1 MTKNLSRASASV
13 VLTCAVAVSA
23 AGCGTHSNG
32 AGAPA
37 SVTPAPS
44 QSARSQPA
52 PSPSPSA
59 HVSAPATST
68 TAVPSTPPAP
78 AVTAT
83 SRSLTP
89 PARQTVVSVYLL
101 SNGFIAASHR
111 VVFGSA
117 VARAAVESLLVGP
130 TATDAAFGYV
140 SKVPTNVQLS
150 GLTISD
156 GTARLSLTGNVS
168 VPAAGVAQLVCTLT
182 QFSSVDRVAVSLNG
196 NALTI
201 PPAGASLTRAD
212 LEAMLPVV
220 LVESP
225 TVGDTVRTPLRVV
238 GSANTFEAVFRLEV
252 TDWDGRIVASVVAHA
267 ASGTGTRGTF
277 DVTIPFAVN
286 RTGIGELIASYN
298 SPKDGSWVVVAEI
311 PLHVS
316 D

>member
-1 MTKNLSRASASV
+1 MSTNWSRASASV
-13 VLTCAVAVSA
+13 VLTCAMAVSA

-37 SVTPAPS
+37 SVTPTPS

-52 PSPSPSA
+52 PSQSPSA
-59 HVSAPATST
+59 GVTAPAGST
-68 TAVPSTPPAP
+68 TAVPPTPPAP

-83 SRSLTP
+83 SPSLTP
-89 PARQTVVSVYLL
+89 SARQTVVSVYLL
-101 SNGFIAASHR
+101 NNGHIAASHR
-111 VVFGSA
+111 VVVGPA
-117 VARAAVESLLVGP
+117 VARAAVEALLVGP
-130 TATDAAFGYV
+130 TASDAAFGYV
-140 SKVPTNVQLS
+140 SKVPSNVQL
-150 GLTISD
+150 GDLTISD
-156 GTARLSLTGNVS
+156 ETAQLSLTGNVT

-182 QFSSVDRVAVSLNG
+182 QFSSVERVAVRLNG

-201 PPAGASLTRAD
+201 PPASASLTRAD
-212 LEAMLPVV
+212 VEAMLPAV

-225 TVGDTVRTPLRVV
+225 TVGETVRTPLRVV

-252 TDWDGRIVASVVAHA
+252 TDWDGRIVANVVAHA

-277 DVTIPFAVN
+277 DVTIPFVVN
-286 RTGIGELIASYN
+286 RAGIGEVIASYD
-298 SPKDGSWVVVAEI
+298 SPRDGSRVVVAEI